1 MQRINSQM
9 LISHAISILKATLHF
24 KQNQVMH
31 LHNICLPTIFRPR
44 LLVLTETRGGWG
56 LACRACRQQRSAQ
69 VLLLAPAGGEAHR
82 AGAPGGSSAV
92 AGSPAHPSGPVRSRA
107 RLLLASQTPRALLL
121 EQSGRP
127 EPSAAVPRARR
138 ENFGKSAP
146 LHPHAASP
154 SRPERA
160 FHPLS
165 PQRRGA

>member
-1 MQRINSQM
+1 
-9 LISHAISILKATLHF
+9 
-24 KQNQVMH
+24 MH

-56 LACRACRQQRSAQ
+56 LPCCAVPAAALSAGP
-69 VLLLAPAGGEAHR
+69 VLAPAGGEAHR

-92 AGSPAHPSGPVRSRA
+92 PGSPAHPSRPLQSRA